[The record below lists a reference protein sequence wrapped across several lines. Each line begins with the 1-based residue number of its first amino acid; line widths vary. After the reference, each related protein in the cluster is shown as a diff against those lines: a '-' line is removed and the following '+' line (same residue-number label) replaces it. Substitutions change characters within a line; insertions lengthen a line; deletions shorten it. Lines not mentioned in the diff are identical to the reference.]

1 MTMPPAA
8 GKRTRHTVVVVD
20 DERGVRESLRA
31 TLAAEYTVHVAS
43 GGEEALAT
51 VRAHP
56 VDVVT
61 LDLRM
66 PGQSGPEILE
76 GIKTHDPDTE
86 VIIIS
91 GYGPRDPTPGA
102 LGVFAYVCKP
112 FDIERVRD
120 LVRQAAARRGAVR
133 ELRRLRGDMLACV
146 ARALEAPL
154 GRLLTP
160 GGDGPGSA
168 VSPLTSEQRDALDR
182 ICADPGR
189 LVRCLED
196 VVLLTGL
203 ETREVEAAS
212 DAVQIG
218 PVLQAVCERHRAT
231 AQAKGLALVVD
242 SVPAA
247 TVETDPDLLD
257 RLLDAVVRNAVSFTN
272 RGGVTGRVGLGSDGR
287 TVTVSIR
294 DSGPGIPRARVAM
307 AFAPWS
313 GQGPGDVGLG
323 LRLVEAIARRLGA
336 RVDIVGEPGAGTEAR
351 VTLRLRPARPARP
364 QATVRAA
371 AGAPIG
377 A

>member
-1 MTMPPAA
+1 MTMPAA
-8 GKRTRHTVVVVD
+8 PGVRTRSTVVVVD

-43 GGEEALAT
+43 GGEEALGI
-51 VRAHP
+51 VRANP

-76 GIKTHDPDTE
+76 GIKTHDPDIE

-91 GYGPRDPTPGA
+91 GYGPRDPVPGS

-112 FDIERVRD
+112 FDIDRVRD
-120 LVRQAAARRGAVR
+120 LVRQAAARRRAVR
-133 ELRRLRGDMLACV
+133 ELRRLRAEMLAGV

-154 GRLLTP
+154 DRLLTT
-160 GGDGPGSA
+160 GGDRPGDA

-182 ICADPGR
+182 ICANSVR

-203 ETREVEAAS
+203 ETGEVKVGCEA
-212 DAVQIG
+212 VEIG
-218 PVLQAVCERHRAT
+218 AVLQRVCERHRAT
-231 AQAKGLALVVD
+231 AHAKSLALVVD

-247 TVETDPDLLD
+247 TVETDRDLLD
-257 RLLDAVVRNAVSFTN
+257 RLLDAVVRNAVSFTD
-272 RGGVTGRVGLGSDGR
+272 RGGVTCRVGLGSDGR

-294 DSGPGIPRARVAM
+294 DNGPGIPRARVAM
-307 AFAPWS
+307 AFAPWT
-313 GQGPGDVGLG
+313 GQEPGDVGLG

-336 RVDIVGEPGAGTEAR
+336 RVDIVGDPGAGTEVR
-351 VTLRLRPARPARP
+351 VTLRLRPAEPAHP
-364 QATVRAA
+364 QATVRAP
-371 AGAPIG
+371 AGASIG